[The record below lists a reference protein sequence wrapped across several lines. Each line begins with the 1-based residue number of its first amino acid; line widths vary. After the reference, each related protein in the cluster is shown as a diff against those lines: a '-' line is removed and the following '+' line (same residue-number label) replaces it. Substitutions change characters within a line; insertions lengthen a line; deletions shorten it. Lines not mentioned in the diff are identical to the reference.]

1 MQSLYMV
8 WKKRVCVFFVC
19 VMGNGFQVSLYGG
32 QVVSWKNER
41 REQLLY
47 MSTKVQNLPN
57 PIFSTK
63 YLSWLHFNIFT
74 F

>member
-47 MSTKVQNLPN
+47 MSTKVFKLC
-57 PIFSTK
+57 F
-63 YLSWLHFNIFT
+63 
-74 F
+74 